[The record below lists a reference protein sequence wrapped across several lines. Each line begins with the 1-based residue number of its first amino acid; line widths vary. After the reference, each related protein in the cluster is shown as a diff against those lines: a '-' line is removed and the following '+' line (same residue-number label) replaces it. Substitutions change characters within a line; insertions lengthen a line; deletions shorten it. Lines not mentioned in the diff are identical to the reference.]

1 MSKEELNNQL
11 AFSCH
16 SGNLEKV
23 KSLVE
28 QGADIHANND
38 CALK

>member
-1 MSKEELNNQL
+1 MTKEELNNQL
-11 AFSCH
+11 AFLCH

-28 QGADIHANND
+28 QGG
-38 CALK
+38 